1 MRLVLS
7 LVAVVI
13 ACGPTARPQH
23 SASPRRC
30 AGHREHLDL
39 RVGQPSVASEGIRV
53 TLSGTSH
60 DDYDDG
66 RFEDWAHLAFER
78 GDRRLDVALSLYAL
92 SRR

>member
-1 MRLVLS
+1 
-7 LVAVVI
+7 
-13 ACGPTARPQH
+13 
-23 SASPRRC
+23 
-30 AGHREHLDL
+30 
-39 RVGQPSVASEGIRV
+39 V